1 MNKKLHRIIF
11 NASRGCRMA
20 VAETARTCSKAAS
33 GATAAV
39 TTLALPGLLAALS
52 SQAQIIADPSAP
64 GSQRPVILNT
74 ANGLPQVNIQTPS
87 AAGVSRN
94 TYSQFDVQAQGA
106 ILNNSAASVQTQLG
120 GWISGNPMV
129 SGGAARVILNEV
141 NSSNPSLLK
150 GYVEVA
156 GSKAEVIIA
165 NPSGIQVNG
174 GGFINASTVT
184 LTTGTPVMNGGNLE
198 SYQVT
203 GGRIQI
209 EGLGLDTRT
218 ASATQILTRAAEINA
233 GLWANHLKLVLG
245 ANQVNAADPTG
256 ETTGSSP
263 VPIAAKAG
271 EAKPRFALD
280 VASIGGMYAGHI
292 YLTGTE
298 KGLGVNTQGSLQAN
312 SGDLVLHANGWLTND
327 ATIQASGNISI
338 TASGSSNSTRS
349 GSVDDG
355 VGAVTAHGV
364 PNSGSIYAGGNLTLK
379 VEGEVNNSG
388 TAALLAAGGD
398 STVHAGRIA
407 NSGTAA
413 AGVQADG
420 TLGNTGTLNL
430 SAAEVDN
437 SASGELVAVDTRITA
452 TDTFT
457 NRGLVD
463 GANTRIDAATLR
475 NVGTGRIY
483 GDTVSLSAT
492 SLSNEAETLAA
503 PSGQST
509 KAAVIAARERLD
521 IGAGTLTNGYADG
534 QSALIYSGGD
544 MVFGGS
550 LDANRRAT
558 GSAQSI
564 SNAGGTIA
572 AMGNLAASAARISNT
587 NPDFAYDIISAGS
600 KADREYIAAS
610 GQLYTQEQ
618 IAWLLHTN
626 FGSAGGGGGYAYGGA
641 QGRFLPV
648 GHVYADTKYQPYYG
662 SGNAFVAAHTTNST
676 DFEGNTT
683 STYVGDSFAY
693 GAGDAIWSVFGV
705 APPAGGNPGSRP
717 YAYCNDFGCYNP
729 TSSELAAWEAAAAP
743 WMNLQARLDA
753 FRSSVN
759 NSAVT
764 YVTFREL
771 SRDVPQAIVTASTPG
786 KISAAGDLTLNASDS
801 LLNEQSQIVAGGL
814 LKVTAAAINNQAKTI
829 DTSAARS
836 GTQYTWDGNFDYGCG
851 GKNCVRYSA
860 YRPYNYSDAV
870 PLSLSLNT
878 ASVSTS
884 QGSGVNQGIIQIPA
898 AAGSSGGSDGGNTV
912 IRSADPGNGLN
923 TAPGSSLFQ
932 PAAGSNA
939 SYLLETDPRFTQYK
953 TWLGSDYM
961 TAALGYDPATT
972 QKRLGD
978 GFYEQLLVREQVA
991 QLTGRRFLSD
1001 YSSDEQQYRA
1011 LMNAGITYAQTYNLR
1026 PGVALSAEQMAMLTS
1041 DIVWLVEKEVT
1052 LLDGSTQKAL
1062 VPQLYARVQEGD
1074 LTAGGALLGG
1084 ADVQIDAAS
1093 VLNSGSIQGRRVVS
1107 LNAQTVANLGGDIRA
1122 QNTGISTAGDIH
1134 NIGGRIGA
1142 EQNLQLLAGGSINV
1156 ASTSATTEGS
1166 GTGQASRTDLTRIA
1180 GLYVSG
1186 AGGTLVANAGQ
1197 DINLV
1202 AGVVQSAGNANLSAA
1217 GNINLQTAE
1226 TNRIYQAGGVNA
1238 SVEDSNR
1245 SEVGSQ
1251 VSAGGGLSISA
1262 GKDITARAADIS
1274 AAGNTTLGA
1283 GNNIILAAGEQS
1295 ASYDYASRSSTSGWF
1310 NTTTTEERSTASL
1323 SQALATNL
1331 GGKNITLQSGV
1342 NTIVKG
1348 SNVIA
1353 DENVTIKAEGGVNIE
1368 AAQNTASSSYSRTK
1382 SESGL
1387 LSGGGLGI
1395 TIGSRNQ
1402 SADQKNTQSTAAAST
1417 VGAINGNATITAGL
1431 DYTQIGSD
1439 VLTPKGDVG
1448 ITAQAVSIREARET
1462 GSFSSVQRFEQSGLT
1477 VGVGGGIIDTLQA
1490 TAQAVQGV
1498 AYGSGNRNKALNAL
1512 VAYAKG
1518 ADLMEQGQAVAN
1530 AYQKNGVMGSTG
1542 ADGKANPGAA
1552 AASGI
1557 KVSISLGTS
1566 SSESNSNTETNSS
1579 ARSTVKAGGD
1589 VNIRATDA
1597 DLTLQGS
1604 SVAAGR
1610 NVNLQA
1616 AQDINLVASA
1626 DLETNR
1632 SSNSSSSTS
1641 VGVSFG
1647 VGAGGAGLSV
1657 DIAASRGRGQAN
1669 SDSTTWNNSYV
1680 SAGQQASL
1688 SSGADTNIIG
1698 GNLTAKQVTVD
1709 VGSNLN
1715 IESLQ
1720 DKAVSSASQ
1729 SNTGMA
1735 LSIPVMGAG
1744 GSASLSMAEQRSNS
1758 NYASVN
1764 EQSGIKAGE
1773 GGFTINVQGNTD
1785 LKGATIVGSSDAS
1798 KNTLSTN
1805 TLTTSDISNSM
1816 SASASSS
1823 GVSVGT
1829 NMLEGKYA
1837 LGKALAG
1844 NAMNSGSAS
1853 QSDASTTTSAISAGT
1868 ISVGAKTTDTSKDTL
1883 TDSSGKTVST
1893 DTGNTNRTLARAD
1906 VAGLQQ
1912 QAQQNQADNML
1923 VLKAA
1928 TAFTDEA
1935 YRTMYKAGAQMYLVP
1950 PGCSEKSCAV
1960 PLSEQDASALKTSQ
1974 DGKVHISNNGIF
1986 NDLDGAVKYAQ
1997 NHGGTINADGS
2008 KNYSDKP
2015 ENQYIIFAPQSNNV
2029 LSELIIAGVQKSGL
2043 TPTIGL
2049 TNAEE
2054 QTAKIVQQA
2063 NQQGQSLV
2071 IDSHSRGTLTTDNAL
2086 QSINNQ
2092 GGIKDDAGNTLKPN
2106 IQMNNYGGAQNVQT
2120 GNRTLQQVTGNG
2132 DAMINSV
2139 VHVNDSIGTMIGGNQ
2154 ATPTYTSVEADG
2166 TKTLATAIPNDKS
2179 PISNA
2184 TNIMMGTATPHNCY
2198 GTSGGTAGCGDVW
2211 NKPPVSN
2218 LEKIEINPDFKS
2230 SVVIP
2235 QYQSVDKGTLQVQIN
2250 SDAHMS
2256 QLLQPTQPM
2265 PLPPPSA
2272 STPVNTKL
2280 ERLQDFKREE

>member
-33 GATAAV
+33 GTTAAV

-534 QSALIYSGGD
+534 QSTLIYSGGD

-676 DFEGNTT
+676 DFEGNTV

-693 GAGDAIWSVFGV
+693 GAGDAIWGVFGV

-717 YAYCNDFGCYNP
+717 YAYCNDFGCYSP

-786 KISAAGDLTLNASDS
+786 RISAAGDLILNAGDS

-878 ASVSTS
+878 ASVSTG
-884 QGSGVNQGIIQIPA
+884 QGTGVNQGVIQIPA
-898 AAGSSGGSDGGNTV
+898 AAGSSSGSDGGNTV

-923 TAPGSSLFQ
+923 TAPGSSLFR

-991 QLTGRRFLSD
+991 QLTGRRFLAD
-1001 YSSDEQQYRA
+1001 YTSDEQQYRA

-1041 DIVWLVEKEVT
+1041 DIVWLVEKDVT
-1052 LLDGSTQKAL
+1052 LPDGTTQKAL
-1062 VPQLYARVQEGD
+1062 VPQLYARVMEGD
-1074 LTAGGALLGG
+1074 LTANGALLGG

-1093 VLNSGSIQGRRVVS
+1093 VFNSGTLQGRRVLN
-1107 LNAQTVANLGGDIRA
+1107 LNAQTLANLGGDINA
-1122 QNTGISTAGDIH
+1122 HTTAITTAGDL
-1134 NIGGRIGA
+1134 NNLGGRISA
-1142 EQNLQLLAGGSINV
+1142 EQTLLLQAGGSINV
-1156 ASTSATTEGS
+1156 ASTSATTEGT
-1166 GTGQASRTDLTRIA
+1166 GNGQASRTDLTRIA

-1186 AGGTLVANAGQ
+1186 AGGTLVASAGQ

-1202 AGVVQSAGNANLSAA
+1202 AAVIQSAGSASLSAA

-1226 TNRIYQAGGVNA
+1226 TNRIYRAGGVNA
-1238 SVEDSNR
+1238 SVQDSNR
-1245 SEVGSQ
+1245 SEAGSR
-1251 VSAGGGLSISA
+1251 VSAQGNLSLVV
-1262 GKDITARAADIS
+1262 GQDINARAADIS

-1283 GNNIILAAGEQS
+1283 GNNIILTAGEQS
-1295 ASYDYASRSSTSGWF
+1295 ASYDYASRSSTSGF
-1310 NTTTTEERSTASL
+1310 LSSSTREERSTASSAQAIVSQVSGANVSISAGNNLVSVGAQFQAEGNLSVEGGNTQAFYEAVNVEQRSTEIRSSSSLLGISLNQSGSTASSLQTTAVASRLTSTDRIDIKVGDQATLQGAEVQANTIAISQEPGKTGELVLTSSISTTQTSRTESSETLGVWQAQSGQGGTTQTDSLTKLQGNVAIDPGLRLTVQTGSPAPSAQNLQSQLLTL
-1323 SQALATNL
+1323 SQQPGLAYLQDLQTNPKVNWEQIKLANEQWNYSQQGLTPAGAALLSIAVAVATNGMGSSLLGSSTTAATATGSVTTTTLSGATLATTTTTAATATAAATTVTATTAL
-1331 GGKNITLQSGV
+1331 GAAVNAGFSSLAAQASVALVNNGGDIGKTLQQLGSEQSIKSTLIAMGVGATDAYTSEWGTTRVQASGNTVVTDWAKRAQAYGVNTLVKGTLMGASNAQEWATIAGAGATGEAYRYWVGRSADIRPGVDRPDDPVFKAVKGDGGTGLIRVPQVVIDGGAREGKNI
-1342 NTIVKG
+1342 
-1348 SNVIA
+1348 
-1353 DENVTIKAEGGVNIE
+1353 
-1368 AAQNTASSSYSRTK
+1368 
-1382 SESGL
+1382 GL
-1387 LSGGGLGI
+1387 
-1395 TIGSRNQ
+1395 NQ
-1402 SADQKNTQSTAAAST
+1402 
-1417 VGAINGNATITAGL
+1417 
-1431 DYTQIGSD
+1431 
-1439 VLTPKGDVG
+1439 PC
-1448 ITAQAVSIREARET
+1448 
-1462 GSFSSVQRFEQSGLT
+1462 
-1477 VGVGGGIIDTLQA
+1477 
-1490 TAQAVQGV
+1490 
-1498 AYGSGNRNKALNAL
+1498 
-1512 VAYAKG
+1512 
-1518 ADLMEQGQAVAN
+1518 
-1530 AYQKNGVMGSTG
+1530 
-1542 ADGKANPGAA
+1542 
-1552 AASGI
+1552 
-1557 KVSISLGTS
+1557 
-1566 SSESNSNTETNSS
+1566 
-1579 ARSTVKAGGD
+1579 
-1589 VNIRATDA
+1589 
-1597 DLTLQGS
+1597 
-1604 SVAAGR
+1604 
-1610 NVNLQA
+1610 
-1616 AQDINLVASA
+1616 
-1626 DLETNR
+1626 
-1632 SSNSSSSTS
+1632 
-1641 VGVSFG
+1641 
-1647 VGAGGAGLSV
+1647 
-1657 DIAASRGRGQAN
+1657 
-1669 SDSTTWNNSYV
+1669 
-1680 SAGQQASL
+1680 
-1688 SSGADTNIIG
+1688 
-1698 GNLTAKQVTVD
+1698 
-1709 VGSNLN
+1709 
-1715 IESLQ
+1715 
-1720 DKAVSSASQ
+1720 
-1729 SNTGMA
+1729 
-1735 LSIPVMGAG
+1735 
-1744 GSASLSMAEQRSNS
+1744 
-1758 NYASVN
+1758 ASVV
-1764 EQSGIKAGE
+1764 A
-1773 GGFTINVQGNTD
+1773 VCH
-1785 LKGATIVGSSDAS
+1785 
-1798 KNTLSTN
+1798 
-1805 TLTTSDISNSM
+1805 
-1816 SASASSS
+1816 
-1823 GVSVGT
+1823 GT
-1829 NMLEGKYA
+1829 
-1837 LGKALAG
+1837 
-1844 NAMNSGSAS
+1844 
-1853 QSDASTTTSAISAGT
+1853 
-1868 ISVGAKTTDTSKDTL
+1868 
-1883 TDSSGKTVST
+1883 
-1893 DTGNTNRTLARAD
+1893 
-1906 VAGLQQ
+1906 
-1912 QAQQNQADNML
+1912 
-1923 VLKAA
+1923 
-1928 TAFTDEA
+1928 
-1935 YRTMYKAGAQMYLVP
+1935 
-1950 PGCSEKSCAV
+1950 
-1960 PLSEQDASALKTSQ
+1960 
-1974 DGKVHISNNGIF
+1974 
-1986 NDLDGAVKYAQ
+1986 
-1997 NHGGTINADGS
+1997 
-2008 KNYSDKP
+2008 
-2015 ENQYIIFAPQSNNV
+2015 
-2029 LSELIIAGVQKSGL
+2029 
-2043 TPTIGL
+2043 
-2049 TNAEE
+2049 
-2054 QTAKIVQQA
+2054 
-2063 NQQGQSLV
+2063 
-2071 IDSHSRGTLTTDNAL
+2071 
-2086 QSINNQ
+2086 
-2092 GGIKDDAGNTLKPN
+2092 
-2106 IQMNNYGGAQNVQT
+2106 
-2120 GNRTLQQVTGNG
+2120 
-2132 DAMINSV
+2132 
-2139 VHVNDSIGTMIGGNQ
+2139 
-2154 ATPTYTSVEADG
+2154 
-2166 TKTLATAIPNDKS
+2166 

-2184 TNIMMGTATPHNCY
+2184 LNTVPGFNAFATLHDTWGNWLDDNDKWNTLTNIGSMPPALLINY
-2198 GTSGGTAGCGDVW
+2198 GSLLDQFYY
-2211 NKPPVSN
+2211 
-2218 LEKIEINPDFKS
+2218 IN
-2230 SVVIP
+2230 
-2235 QYQSVDKGTLQVQIN
+2235 T
-2250 SDAHMS
+2250 
-2256 QLLQPTQPM
+2256 
-2265 PLPPPSA
+2265 
-2272 STPVNTKL
+2272 NTDMK
-2280 ERLQDFKREE
+2280 

>member
-11 NASRGCRMA
+11 NAARGCRMA

-39 TTLALPGLLAALS
+39 ATLALPGLMVALS

-64 GSQRPVILNT
+64 GNQRPVILNT

-106 ILNNSAASVQTQLG
+106 ILNNSAANVQTQLG
-120 GWISGNPMV
+120 GWIAGNPMV

-141 NSSNPSLLK
+141 NSSNPSYLK

-218 ASATQILTRAAEINA
+218 ASATQILARAAEVNA

-256 ETTGSSP
+256 ETTGSTP

-280 VASIGGMYAGHI
+280 VAAIGGMYAGHI

-298 KGLGVNTQGSLQAN
+298 KGLGVNTQGSMQAN

-327 ATIQASGNISI
+327 ATIQARGNISI

-364 PNSGSIYAGGNLTLK
+364 ANSGSIYAGGNLTLK

-398 STVHAGRIA
+398 ASVYAGHIV
-407 NSGTAA
+407 NSGTAV

-452 TDTFT
+452 TDTFA

-509 KAAVIAARERLD
+509 KAAVIAARDRLD

-544 MVFGGS
+544 MVIGGS

-587 NPDFAYDIISAGS
+587 NPDFAYDINSAGS

-662 SGNAFVAAHTTNST
+662 SGNAFVAAHTTSST

-759 NSAVT
+759 NSAIT

-771 SRDVPQAIVTASTPG
+771 SRDVPQAVVTHSTPG

-829 DTSAARS
+829 NTSAARS

-898 AAGSSGGSDGGNTV
+898 AAGSSSGSDGGNTV

-923 TAPGSSLFQ
+923 TAPGSSLFR
-932 PAAGSNA
+932 PAAGNNA

-991 QLTGRRFLSD
+991 QLTGRRFLAD

-1052 LLDGSTQKAL
+1052 LPDGSTQKAF

-1122 QNTGISTAGDIH
+1122 QNTGISTAGDIN
-1134 NIGGRIGA
+1134 NIGGRISA

-1166 GTGQASRTDLTRIA
+1166 GNGQASRTDLTRIA

-1186 AGGTLVANAGQ
+1186 AGGTLVASAGQ

-1251 VSAGGGLSISA
+1251 VSAGGSLSISA

-1295 ASYDYASRSSTSGWF
+1295 ASYDYASRSSASGF
-1310 NTTTTEERSTASL
+1310 LSSSTREERSTASSAQAIGSQVSGADVTISAGNNLVSVGSQFKADNNLTVEGGNTQAFYESVNVEQRSTEVRTTESLLGISLNQSSSTASSLQTTAVASRLTSTERIDIKVGNQATLQGAEVQANTIAISQEPGKNGELVLTSSISTTQTSRTESSETLGVWQAQSGQGGTTQTASLTQLKGNVAIDPTLRVTVQTGSTAPSAQNLQSQLQTL
-1323 SQALATNL
+1323 SQQPGLAYLQDLQTNPKVNWEQIKLVNEQWSYSQQGLTPAGAALLSIAVAAYTGGMGAELLGTTTTTAATATTAATSTTTLGGLTLATSAGGLTAAGAAVNAGFAALTAQAGVALVNNGGDLGKTLEQLGSEQSIKGLLTAMATAGAIQSLNPGVNPTATGQSGAAAQATSTTQAVNDFMGNLQRNVVNSLSSTVITSAINGKPLTADALQSALASAIVTAGMASGANAIGDAKDNGTLNSYTQAVAHAVLGCAAGAATAAGGCAPGAL
-1331 GGKNITLQSGV
+1331 GGVVGELTANYAKQAGISDTNALALAKTVSATVGLIAADGSNVAAVNIASQTGGNAAEYNNLYHYRGRIVARDKNDNDKIINLSDNDLRKLAAENPEVLYQLIAGIGKTDSPILVKDSSAQNMTGSNIQDLNNLNDRAAIAEEADMGYVNINGQARVFLQTGMDNTRQDAGASAQALSKALGGV
-1342 NTIVKG
+1342 NTGYINNG
-1348 SNVIA
+1348 
-1353 DENVTIKAEGGVNIE
+1353 TEGLV
-1368 AAQNTASSSYSRTK
+1368 
-1382 SESGL
+1382 
-1387 LSGGGLGI
+1387 
-1395 TIGSRNQ
+1395 
-1402 SADQKNTQSTAAAST
+1402 
-1417 VGAINGNATITAGL
+1417 
-1431 DYTQIGSD
+1431 
-1439 VLTPKGDVG
+1439 GDVG
-1448 ITAQAVSIREARET
+1448 EYLPNSLSKKDVLNEYTYRTLNAQGPSLIVLHSAGNEDARKALQAGALYGRSYGNLSFVSLGSPVSNSVMRKSVTTAGAAYLGQVNDWRDPVTYSKTAAV
-1462 GSFSSVQRFEQSGLT
+1462 F
-1477 VGVGGGIIDTLQA
+1477 GGGGFLT
-1490 TAQAVQGV
+1490 G
-1498 AYGSGNRNKALNAL
+1498 GALF
-1512 VAYAKG
+1512 V
-1518 ADLMEQGQAVAN
+1518 
-1530 AYQKNGVMGSTG
+1530 TG
-1542 ADGKANPGAA
+1542 IFTANP
-1552 AASGI
+1552 
-1557 KVSISLGTS
+1557 VLLY
-1566 SSESNSNTETNSS
+1566 
-1579 ARSTVKAGGD
+1579 AGG
-1589 VNIRATDA
+1589 
-1597 DLTLQGS
+1597 
-1604 SVAAGR
+1604 SVAAGAAGAAGYG
-1610 NVNLQA
+1610 LQTYHPLS
-1616 AQDINLVASA
+1616 QYVAKP
-1626 DLETNR
+1626 
-1632 SSNSSSSTS
+1632 
-1641 VGVSFG
+1641 
-1647 VGAGGAGLSV
+1647 
-1657 DIAASRGRGQAN
+1657 Q
-1669 SDSTTWNNSYV
+1669 
-1680 SAGQQASL
+1680 
-1688 SSGADTNIIG
+1688 
-1698 GNLTAKQVTVD
+1698 
-1709 VGSNLN
+1709 
-1715 IESLQ
+1715 
-1720 DKAVSSASQ
+1720 SQ
-1729 SNTGMA
+1729 SLMFDW
-1735 LSIPVMGAG
+1735 L
-1744 GSASLSMAEQRSNS
+1744 RSN
-1758 NYASVN
+1758 
-1764 EQSGIKAGE
+1764 
-1773 GGFTINVQGNTD
+1773 
-1785 LKGATIVGSSDAS
+1785 
-1798 KNTLSTN
+1798 
-1805 TLTTSDISNSM
+1805 
-1816 SASASSS
+1816 
-1823 GVSVGT
+1823 
-1829 NMLEGKYA
+1829 
-1837 LGKALAG
+1837 
-1844 NAMNSGSAS
+1844 
-1853 QSDASTTTSAISAGT
+1853 
-1868 ISVGAKTTDTSKDTL
+1868 
-1883 TDSSGKTVST
+1883 
-1893 DTGNTNRTLARAD
+1893 
-1906 VAGLQQ
+1906 
-1912 QAQQNQADNML
+1912 
-1923 VLKAA
+1923 
-1928 TAFTDEA
+1928 
-1935 YRTMYKAGAQMYLVP
+1935 
-1950 PGCSEKSCAV
+1950 
-1960 PLSEQDASALKTSQ
+1960 
-1974 DGKVHISNNGIF
+1974 
-1986 NDLDGAVKYAQ
+1986 
-1997 NHGGTINADGS
+1997 
-2008 KNYSDKP
+2008 
-2015 ENQYIIFAPQSNNV
+2015 PQV
-2029 LSELIIAGVQKSGL
+2029 
-2043 TPTIGL
+2043 
-2049 TNAEE
+2049 
-2054 QTAKIVQQA
+2054 
-2063 NQQGQSLV
+2063 
-2071 IDSHSRGTLTTDNAL
+2071 R
-2086 QSINNQ
+2086 
-2092 GGIKDDAGNTLKPN
+2092 
-2106 IQMNNYGGAQNVQT
+2106 
-2120 GNRTLQQVTGNG
+2120 
-2132 DAMINSV
+2132 
-2139 VHVNDSIGTMIGGNQ
+2139 
-2154 ATPTYTSVEADG
+2154 
-2166 TKTLATAIPNDKS
+2166 
-2179 PISNA
+2179 
-2184 TNIMMGTATPHNCY
+2184 
-2198 GTSGGTAGCGDVW
+2198 
-2211 NKPPVSN
+2211 
-2218 LEKIEINPDFKS
+2218 
-2230 SVVIP
+2230 
-2235 QYQSVDKGTLQVQIN
+2235 
-2250 SDAHMS
+2250 
-2256 QLLQPTQPM
+2256 
-2265 PLPPPSA
+2265 
-2272 STPVNTKL
+2272 
-2280 ERLQDFKREE
+2280 